1 MESTINEF
9 SPVLLLWILFVAV
22 FGIAIFYTVYK
33 LYKKY
38 MATK

>member
-1 MESTINEF
+1 MDKTINEF
-9 SPVLLLWILFVAV
+9 YPGLFFWTVFVVV